1 MKRNVFIRQLT
12 PMCCRPVETVRV
24 LHSLCYM
31 RVGASTLH
39 GGLHARAQNEFVR
52 SFKHA
57 ARREMSEAHVN
68 AAMYVQF
75 EANSNVVRAA
85 DIAVGGTLSTTAIT
99 YDLTHLL
106 AGRSLVCC
114 INSLRQSVLF
124 TPAKEVM

>member
-1 MKRNVFIRQLT
+1 
-12 PMCCRPVETVRV
+12 
-24 LHSLCYM
+24 M